1 MRKYPAGRRQT
12 RKRSKESRTA
22 ATKSGFICPLSFAYS
37 KKTELLK
44 CGDWCERRRKVQDC
58 GVETGTSDCGAGN
71 RHGSCRRTDPGKMG
85 GADPGGSVCQDNG
98 REDRGSGAA
107 RGSGAGGSGAGA
119 GHAEQPPEEKKKI
132 ALTFDDGPHPI
143 YTERL
148 LDGLAE
154 RGVKAAFFLLGCNI
168 EGNEEIVRRMAEE
181 GHLVGNHTFYHVD
194 ITTLPQEEA
203 CAEIQD
209 TSRKIME
216 ITGEPVEYVRPPFGN
231 WNKELECELMMIPVF
246 WTLDTLDWST
256 RNTDLLVEQVVSEA
270 EENDIILMHDSY
282 DSTVKAAL
290 RIIDLLQAE
299 GFEFV
304 RADELILE

>member
-1 MRKYPAGRRQT
+1 MRDGGRF
-12 RKRSKESRTA
+12 KTA
-22 ATKSGFICPLSFAYS
+22 AWKRGLLTAVLGIGMVLAAGQIREKWEEQSLEEASARTMAGQ
-37 KKTELLK
+37 TEEAAQP
-44 CGDWCERRRKVQDC
+44 GEAGQ
-58 GVETGTSDCGAGN
+58 VEEAAQ
-71 RHGSCRRTDPGKMG
+71 PGE
-85 GADPGGSVCQDNG
+85 A
-98 REDRGSGAA
+98 
-107 RGSGAGGSGAGA
+107 A
-119 GHAEQPPEEKKKI
+119 GHTGQLPEEKKKI

-181 GHLVGNHTFYHVD
+181 GHLIGNHTFYHVD
-194 ITTLPQEEA
+194 ITMLPQEEA

>member
-1 MRKYPAGRRQT
+1 MRDGGRSKTAAWKRGLLTAVLGIGMVLAAGQIREKWEEQSLAEASARTRAGKTEEAAQPGEAGKTEEAAQPGEAGR
-12 RKRSKESRTA
+12 
-22 ATKSGFICPLSFAYS
+22 
-37 KKTELLK
+37 
-44 CGDWCERRRKVQDC
+44 
-58 GVETGTSDCGAGN
+58 AG
-71 RHGSCRRTDPGKMG
+71 
-85 GADPGGSVCQDNG
+85 
-98 REDRGSGAA
+98 
-107 RGSGAGGSGAGA
+107 GA

-168 EGNEEIVRRMAEE
+168 EGNEGIVRRMAEE

-209 TSRKIME
+209 TSRKITE